1 MGKSKIIYGGVVQ
14 MDLTQDTVTK
24 EVLQKGYTAHG
35 ADGELIT
42 GENTFDVDSS
52 GATAA
57 VAEVLAGKTFAKG
70 GKILTGTMPNRGAV
84 SLKIKSKDE
93 KVTIAQGYHDGSGG
107 AEIDAIEKAKLI
119 PANIREGVTVL
130 GVAGSMSGSEDFKG
144 QEKEGTPST
153 VEQVFLPDEG
163 FNAITQFTMKA
174 IPYEET
180 QNAAGGITVTIG

>member
-1 MGKSKIIYGGVVQ
+1 MGKSKIIYGGNVLI
-14 MDLTQDTVTK
+14 DLTNDTITK
-24 EVLQKGYTAHG
+24 DKLLSGYTAHG
-35 ADGELIT
+35 PDGEPMT
-42 GENTFDVDSS
+42 GECEFDVDSS

-57 VAEVLAGKTFAKG
+57 VAEVLSGKTFAKG

-107 AEIDAIEKAKLI
+107 AEIDATEKAKLI
-119 PANIREGVTVL
+119 PTNIREGITVL
-130 GVAGSMSGSEDFKG
+130 GVAGTMSGSEDFKG

-153 VEQVFLPDEG
+153 ETQVFLPDEG
-163 FNAITQFTMKA
+163 YNAITQFTINP

-180 QNAAGGITVTIG
+180 ANAAGGITVTIA